1 MISKIL
7 SILKKQKE
15 KEKPHIVQERYDFL
29 EDVCAE
35 FLIQVNVEGDFVIS
49 FNARESDMEAVP
61 SVGNLIFLIS
71 EFYQKLCLNF
81 HKKSLFLIY

>member
-35 FLIQVNVEGDFVIS
+35 FLIQVNVEGDLSLVLMLEKVIW
-49 FNARESDMEAVP
+49 
-61 SVGNLIFLIS
+61 
-71 EFYQKLCLNF
+71 KLC
-81 HKKSLFLIY
+81 HP